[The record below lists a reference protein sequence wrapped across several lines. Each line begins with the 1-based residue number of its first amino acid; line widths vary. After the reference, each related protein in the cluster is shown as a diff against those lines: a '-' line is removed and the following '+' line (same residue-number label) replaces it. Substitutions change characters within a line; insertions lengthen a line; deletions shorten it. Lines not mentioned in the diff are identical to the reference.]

1 MTHRK
6 NSREYPRKNSSS
18 GARRF
23 QLFKENTGNP
33 LSVLHCSM
41 GGFGGIYHGT
51 GKKKPR
57 GKQRGEVYFSFSS
70 PVKSHW
76 TETLKMSA
84 RASSSKSV
92 T

>member
-33 LSVLHCSM
+33 FPFYTVVWAAL
-41 GGFGGIYHGT
+41 GGYT
-51 GKKKPR
+51 TERAKKTR